1 MDDITD
7 AREYAPDTP
16 VDTIFLGRV
25 AAQQWK
31 FTAHQNPRIEP
42 GTVKACA
49 KVHVDGDIPEAKNFW
64 TQVDYVVAAL
74 QRVYPYATVHLMIPP
89 LREPEPEAC
98 ADE

>member
-16 VDTIFLGRV
+16 VDTIFLGRMGPR
-25 AAQQWK
+25 QFK
-31 FTAHQNPRIEP
+31 FTAHQDARITP

-49 KVHVDGDIPEAKNFW
+49 NIHVDGDHPEADHPW
-64 TQVDYVVAAL
+64 SQLDYVVAAL
-74 QRVYPYATVHLMIPP
+74 HRVYPHATVHLMIPP
-89 LREPEPEAC
+89 PCEPDPEGS